1 MSTYDEI
8 QEAARFLRTRSSIVP
23 TTGVVLGSGLGAFA
37 DSVTQS
43 TKVPYA
49 TVPHFPASTVM
60 GHAGELVLG
69 TLGQVPVAV
78 MSGRV
83 HGYEGHSAARVG
95 FPIRVLAAL
104 GVKRIIVTNA
114 AGSVNPTFAPGD
126 FMLLVDHLNLTG
138 TSPLHG
144 PNDDR
149 LGPRFPDMTRAY
161 SDNGQRA
168 LHQAARETGVSLR
181 EGVYAGLPGPTYE
194 TPAEVRML
202 RTLGADAVGMSTV
215 AEVITARHAGLE
227 VAGLSIITN
236 RGAGLSSEPLSHDE
250 VKEVAARVRAPL
262 CAVLARAV
270 ALFA

>member
-8 QEAARFLRTRSSIVP
+8 QEAARFTCNR
-23 TTGVVLGSGLGAFA
+23 
-37 DSVTQS
+37 
-43 TKVPYA
+43 
-49 TVPHFPASTVM
+49 
-60 GHAGELVLG
+60 
-69 TLGQVPVAV
+69 
-78 MSGRV
+78 
-83 HGYEGHSAARVG
+83 
-95 FPIRVLAAL
+95 
-104 GVKRIIVTNA
+104 
-114 AGSVNPTFAPGD
+114 
-126 FMLLVDHLNLTG
+126 
-138 TSPLHG
+138 